1 MNGLFKP
8 LLRLLAR
15 RFVAEDHASPAVTRV
30 RLPATGWHS
39 IHRPRGLS
47 IRCLAGRATLTQE
60 GDPRDLLL
68 VPGETFDVERDRH
81 LYLTTDTGAELQ
93 FATSMALSKFC

>member
-1 MNGLFKP
+1 MNVLCTP
-8 LLRLLAR
+8 LLKLLVR
-15 RFVAEDHASPAVTRV
+15 RFVAEDSASPAVTRV
-30 RLPATGWHS
+30 RLPPTGWHS
-39 IHRPRGLS
+39 IHRPRGQS
-47 IRCLAGRATLTQE
+47 IRCLAGQATVTQE

-93 FATSMALSKFC
+93 FATSMTLSKFC